1 MILQDLLNRRKFQH
15 LKVLNSN
22 PDLSRTV
29 FTVESTETPDVAKYI
44 PPNTLLL
51 MTGMAFKDDP
61 LRMCTF
67 LEELDKRSCAGLA
80 IKLGRFIDTLDDRVL
95 AAADQ
100 LGLPLLQIPIDVTL
114 GNVYQDVLS
123 FIWNNQ
129 NDYLLGALN
138 AQRKISNLIL
148 QGSSLKSII
157 NNMTMILN
165 KPVMVM
171 DLFGNILEYGYIYT
185 RADRKKTAETVE
197 SMIKKKQIKKA
208 DYTIF
213 KRDGKSICVYP
224 VKGVSRHTN
233 YIIISDFEPEEKEEN
248 ALIMEQ
254 LIMAL
259 EMYFYRDLYVKYNR
273 MKAQEG
279 YRTLLFD
286 QLEKKP
292 SDDYQLLK
300 VGGLYGL
307 KRMPEYRF
315 ALLELGTGEK
325 RRFNRINFS
334 KREERYILI
343 YDWINHLLEDEEDI
357 ILFPQESKWRYL
369 FLIQGNQVGY
379 RDFFIK
385 MHEAVKEK
393 FHLDITFGLGGAVS
407 NFLNVGNSLS
417 EAEQCLMDGSADD
430 QYPYLLS
437 YKPKNM
443 MELFKL
449 IPEREMKYMCEH
461 TLKELAYPQDE
472 MQEELRQT
480 LYCYLFSN
488 SSITKTAE
496 TMFLHRN
503 TIKYRLKKCEELLKT
518 DLSEVSN
525 CFQIQLALI
534 MTEYAQ

>member
-1 MILQDLLNRRKFQH
+1 MILQDLLNRKKFQH

-100 LGLPLLQIPIDVTL
+100 LGLPLLQIPMDVTL

-185 RADRKKTAETVE
+185 KADRKKTAETVE

-379 RDFFIK
+379 RELFIK
-385 MHEAVKEK
+385 MHDVVKEK

-443 MELFKL
+443 MELFKF

-472 MQEELRQT
+472 MQEELRKT